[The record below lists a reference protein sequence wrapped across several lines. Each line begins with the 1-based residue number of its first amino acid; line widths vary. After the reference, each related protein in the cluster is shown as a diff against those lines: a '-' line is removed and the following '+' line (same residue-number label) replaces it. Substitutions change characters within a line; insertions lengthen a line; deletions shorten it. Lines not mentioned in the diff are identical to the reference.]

1 MSMAMAVTGTRGRLR
16 RVGAVV
22 LRDYYVL
29 RRSAPRMLEIVYW
42 PLVEVLI
49 WGYVS
54 VFLQANRVPTIL
66 AVLLGGTLLWQVLY
80 RSQETVTVTFLEDI
94 WSRNLLNVFTSP
106 LTTSEYLA
114 GVIVFGLLKL
124 VVGTAVM
131 AVLAFVLYGF
141 GLLRMGPELVPFVFL
156 LLVMGWSLATIT
168 IGIILRFG
176 QSAEIVAWAM
186 AFAFQPFAAVFYP
199 VAVLPAGMQV
209 VARLVPASYIF
220 EGMRAVLAGQGVI
233 WGDLAR
239 AAGLDVL
246 YAAGAIWF
254 MARMLAHVRASGG
267 LSRFGE

>member
-1 MSMAMAVTGTRGRLR
+1 VSAAVAVTGARGSVR

-22 LRDYYVL
+22 LRDFFVL
-29 RRSAPRMLEIVYW
+29 RRSPPRVLEIVYW

-54 VFLQANRVPTIL
+54 VFLEANRLPTVM
-66 AVLLGGTLLWQVLY
+66 AMLLGGILLWQVLY
-80 RSQETVTVTFLEDI
+80 RSQETVTIAFMEDI

-106 LTTSEYLA
+106 LSTGEYLA
-114 GVIVFGLLKL
+114 GVIVFGVLKL
-124 VVGTAVM
+124 IAGTSVM
-131 AVLAFVLYGF
+131 ALLAFALYGF
-141 GLLRMGPELVPFVFL
+141 GLLRIGPGLVPFVFL
-156 LLVMGWSLATIT
+156 LLVMGWSLAIIT

-186 AFAFQPFAAVFYP
+186 AFAFQPFSAVFYP
-199 VAVLPAGMQV
+199 VGVLPAGMQV
-209 VARLVPASYIF
+209 VAHLVPASYIF
-220 EGMRAVLAGQGVI
+220 EGMRAVLAGDGVA
-233 WGDLAR
+233 WGDLAK